1 MKFITII
8 LSPKKANLSE
18 IFLCVIALSRPKTL
32 KALLCFAKNFDNVS
46 WVMQS
51 HTKAIETLIIF
62 YDRLLLSC
70 KCNFQIFEFF
80 KFSEEL
86 SRNLSFQ
93 KFPEFS
99 ENSERIAR
107 SEHQVKADA
116 HVPNFRS
123 KPTFFWFWAKNK
135 MMLQGSYE
143 ASMLT

>member
-8 LSPKKANLSE
+8 LSPKKANLSG
-18 IFLCVIALSRPKTL
+18 IFLCVIALSRLKTL
-32 KALLCFAKNFDNVS
+32 RALLRFVKNFDNVS

-86 SRNLSFQ
+86 SRNFSF
-93 KFPEFS
+93 
-99 ENSERIAR
+99 
-107 SEHQVKADA
+107 
-116 HVPNFRS
+116 
-123 KPTFFWFWAKNK
+123 
-135 MMLQGSYE
+135 
-143 ASMLT
+143 

>member
-8 LSPKKANLSE
+8 ESPKKANLSE

-32 KALLCFAKNFDNVS
+32 KALLRFAKNFDNVS

-86 SRNLSFQ
+86 SRNLSF
-93 KFPEFS
+93 
-99 ENSERIAR
+99 
-107 SEHQVKADA
+107 
-116 HVPNFRS
+116 
-123 KPTFFWFWAKNK
+123 
-135 MMLQGSYE
+135 
-143 ASMLT
+143 